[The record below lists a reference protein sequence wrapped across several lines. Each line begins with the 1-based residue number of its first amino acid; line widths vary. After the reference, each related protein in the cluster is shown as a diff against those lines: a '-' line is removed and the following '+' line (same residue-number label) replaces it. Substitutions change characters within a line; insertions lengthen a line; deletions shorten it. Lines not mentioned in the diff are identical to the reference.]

1 MLVEEMKKC
10 SCNENLCLTGKQQS
24 PILIDANRL
33 VRQSEGKKI
42 FKLIGFNNEEQSHYR
57 ILNFLPTERQLR
69 QINNCAISR
78 HFINISSM
86 ECIQLFFFCKEND
99 NISHKVSFIDYLL
112 INLSITTFVQILV
125 NLLFSIS
132 VDLQKLKI
140 ANNTQKQ

>member
-57 ILNFLPTERQLR
+57 ILNFLPTER
-69 QINNCAISR
+69 
-78 HFINISSM
+78 
-86 ECIQLFFFCKEND
+86 
-99 NISHKVSFIDYLL
+99 
-112 INLSITTFVQILV
+112 
-125 NLLFSIS
+125 
-132 VDLQKLKI
+132 
-140 ANNTQKQ
+140 